1 MADSDFQREYTSSIP
16 DEALLLSQ
24 MAEGSMDAFDQLY
37 RYFQQ
42 KVYHYI
48 LPFTFN
54 GELDA
59 NDIVQDIFVKL
70 WAKREAISEIVSLEF
85 YLYRMA
91 RNRLIDLK
99 RSKDVLRL
107 HLSQIAGSRNEAT
120 ESTAHEMQFR
130 EFHKRAQMAIRD
142 LPERRR
148 LIFNLNINHDLSI
161 KEIAERL
168 NISVSVV
175 KKQLYLATQFVR
187 ESIKDKELA
196 LLPLF
201 LLLEFFLQSKN

>member
-1 MADSDFQREYTSSIP
+1 MADSDYQREYTSSFP
-16 DEALLLSQ
+16 DEALLLRQ
-24 MAEGSMDAFDQLY
+24 MAEGRMDAFDQLY

-42 KVYHYI
+42 KVYYYI

-54 GELDA
+54 TELDA

-70 WAKREAISEIVSLEF
+70 WSKREAITEIISLEF

-99 RSKDVLRL
+99 RSKDVRRL
-107 HLSQIAGSRNEAT
+107 HLNQFAGSQHEAT
-120 ESTAHEMQFR
+120 EYTAHEIQFR
-130 EFHKRAQMAIRD
+130 EFHKRAQEAIKD

-148 LIFNLNINHDLSI
+148 LIFDLNINHDLSL

-168 NISVSVV
+168 NVSVSVV

-187 ESIKDKELA
+187 QSIKDKELV
-196 LLPLF
+196 LVLLF
-201 LLLEFFLQSKN
+201 LILEFLLQSKN